1 MVLRVYGV
9 TMNAH
14 TAAGKFG
21 VGLTNTTYWASDMKL
36 VEFKTVTDTAT
47 GVWGA
52 KAPLDVTS
60 MVLSNPS

>member
-1 MVLRVYGV
+1 
-9 TMNAH
+9 MNSH

-21 VGLTNTTYWASDMKL
+21 VGLTNTTYWGTDMKL
-36 VEFKTVTDTAT
+36 VEFKTATDTAT

-60 MVLSNPS
+60 ITLTSS